1 MSSCIVEPTV
11 EHASLVAL
19 LRMRAACQANQRA
32 CAFLV
37 DGEREEIH
45 LTYGELD
52 ARARAIAAWLQQR
65 GLAGQR
71 ALLLYRPGLDYI
83 AAFFGCLY
91 AGVVAVP
98 AYPPDLARMDRTL
111 PRLRAIVED
120 AQPAVAMTT
129 APFAALAAMLFAKDP
144 RCQALQWLAT
154 DSLADGLASEWQE
167 PVVSSAT
174 LAFLQYTSGSTS
186 APKGVMVTHGN
197 LLHNSSLIYQA
208 CEHTPDSRA
217 VSWLPPYHDM
227 GLIGTIIHPIHSGFP
242 VILMSPLDFLQRPI
256 RWLQAISHY
265 QATTS
270 GGPNFAYDLCVRKTT
285 PEQRATLDLSSW
297 SVAFNGAEPVRAE
310 TLDRFTAAFAPC
322 GFRRQAFFPCYGLA
336 EATLIVSGASRAFPP
351 VVLSMQSAALSQG
364 RALMAE
370 AGEPGRQTLV
380 GCGLMLG
387 NQRVMIVNPDTS
399 APCGPGEVGEIWI
412 SGPSVAKGYWNRPE
426 ETEATFHAHLAWTTD
441 GSYLR
446 TGDLGFIAYGE
457 LFVTGRRKDL
467 IIVEGCNHY
476 PQDIELTVERC
487 HPALRPGCC
496 AAFSINGTGPERLVV
511 AVEVDRRYQPQP
523 CTDQTAQVRN
533 AERAGPLDSQEVVKV
548 IRQAVALAHDLRVD
562 SVSLLRSGSIPKT
575 SSGKIQRHACRAG
588 FLAGTLDRWEA

>member
-1 MSSCIVEPTV
+1 MNSCIAEPTI

-19 LRMRAACQANQRA
+19 LRMRASCQAYQRA
-32 CAFLV
+32 CTFLV

-71 ALLLYRPGLDYI
+71 ALLLYPPGLDYI

-91 AGVVAVP
+91 AGVIAVP
-98 AYPPDLARMDRTL
+98 AYPPDLARIDRTL

-120 AQPAVAMTT
+120 AQVAVAMTT
-129 APFAALAAMLFAKDP
+129 EAFAALAGMLFAKDP
-144 RCQALQWLAT
+144 RRQTLQWLAT
-154 DSLADGLASEWQE
+154 DTLSNAHAAEWQD
-167 PVVSSAT
+167 PGVSKAT

-197 LLHNSSLIYQA
+197 LLHNSSLIYHA
-208 CEHTPDSRA
+208 CDHSPASRA

-242 VILMSPLDFLQRPI
+242 VVLMSPLDFLQRPL
-256 RWLQAISHY
+256 RWLQAISRY

-336 EATLIVSGASRAFPP
+336 EATLIVSGASKTFAP
-351 VVLSMQSAALSQG
+351 VVQPVQSAALAHG

-370 AGEPGRQTLV
+370 SREPGTQTLV
-380 GCGLMLG
+380 GCGRMLG
-387 NQRVMIVNPDTS
+387 DQRVMIVNPDTS
-399 APCGPGEVGEIWI
+399 VPCGPGEVGEIWV
-412 SGPSVAKGYWNRPE
+412 SGPSVANGYWNRPE
-426 ETEATFHAHLAWTTD
+426 ETAATFQAHLAWTRD
-441 GSYLR
+441 GRYLR

-467 IIVEGCNHY
+467 IIVEGRNHY
-476 PQDIELTVERC
+476 PQDIELTVEQC

-496 AAFSINGTGPERLVV
+496 AAFSVNSTGPERLVV
-511 AVEVDRRYQPQP
+511 TVEVDRRYRPQQPTEQV
-523 CTDQTAQVRN
+523 AQSGMRCD
-533 AERAGPLDSQEVVKV
+533 AISLGSQEITKL
-548 IRQAVALAHDLRVD
+548 IRQAVVQAHDVRVD
-562 SVSLLRSGSIPKT
+562 SVALLKSGSIPKT
-575 SSGKIQRHACRAG
+575 SSGKIQRHACHTG
-588 FLAGTLDRWEA
+588 FLAGTLEQWEA